1 MQLSKKDI
9 DLFYKLFHSLL
20 VYVSEKLHIIVGLNS
35 RDDLR
40 KFPLEEI
47 KKLRDK
53 LYEHPELIDA
63 FVAENPYKFS
73 PAELEIV
80 ESWHHFVRSAFY
92 AFRYLKP
99 YTVFL
104 DSKADRAYGVLAL
117 NSAFQEMF
125 PFLPIM
131 VETALLPFKGRII
144 YDSLFVSYSI
154 TFGRNIR
161 QSLTE
166 SYNKAKAQFG
176 IIESLPLEEKRQSD
190 AELLKFYLGSKQS
203 REQYSEEIAK
213 LVKDPGLLLVYHEEM
228 GKANARTIGRQLS
241 AAGIKNGWFAVLE
254 GTIVASGSTRE
265 EAQKIADKIVPEGKR
280 DFVYIFRVKK

>member
-1 MQLSKKDI
+1 MQLPRNDI
-9 DLFYKLFHSLL
+9 ELFYKLFHSLL
-20 VYVSEKLHIIVGLNS
+20 AYVNGKLHILAGLNS
-35 RDDLR
+35 RHDFR

-47 KKLRDK
+47 KKVRDK

-63 FVAENPYKFS
+63 FVAENPCKFS

-80 ESWHHFVRSAFY
+80 KSWNHFIRSAFY

-117 NSAFQEMF
+117 NSPFQEMF

-161 QSLTE
+161 QNLAE
-166 SYNKAKAQFG
+166 SYNKAKAQYG
-176 IIESLPLEEKRQSD
+176 IIESLPFEENRQSD
-190 AELLKFYLGSKQS
+190 AELLRFYLGSKQS
-203 REQYSEEIAK
+203 REQYREEIAK
-213 LVKDPGLLLVYHEEM
+213 LVKDPELLLLYHEEM

-241 AAGIKNGWFAVLE
+241 AAGIKNGWFAILE

-265 EAQKIADKIVPEGKR
+265 EAVLTADKIVPEGKR
-280 DFVYIFRVKK
+280 DLVYVFRVKK